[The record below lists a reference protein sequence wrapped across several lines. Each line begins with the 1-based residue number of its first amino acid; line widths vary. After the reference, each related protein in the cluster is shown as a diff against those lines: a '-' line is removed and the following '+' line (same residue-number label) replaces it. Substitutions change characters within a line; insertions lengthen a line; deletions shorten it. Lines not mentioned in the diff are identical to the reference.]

1 MLRVFKLFV
10 LLAGLNFLATPVW
23 GQEYKFNGFVSWK
36 YDNHNSNKHKGVP
49 LQHAWLIG
57 NKKMSENWDV
67 TVIVAPYGPP
77 RVLHDLRFQWL
88 KPKPFVERIALGR
101 FQPPVGR
108 ELADVRVDRLSTI
121 AYSSMA
127 DSMVV
132 RDDGVKV
139 DLKFGKFLMSIA
151 GFLGNRVGGFK
162 EEIENGCPD
171 FYFRTRILLGKNLQ
185 IGWSYRLKHKDHR
198 LWSAEASRKTSKTLL
213 AFETTGYNFGKRWY
227 GLGELQF
234 FKKLR
239 AALRYENLESFNG
252 SGRRHRWI
260 LGAVMYLPHDNEVRL
275 NRIHD
280 LYGRKIYSVQAILRW

>member
-1 MLRVFKLFV
+1 
-10 LLAGLNFLATPVW
+10 
-23 GQEYKFNGFVSWK
+23 
-36 YDNHNSNKHKGVP
+36 
-49 LQHAWLIG
+49 
-57 NKKMSENWDV
+57 MSENWNV
-67 TVIVAPYGPP
+67 TVIVTPYGPP
-77 RVLHDLRFQWL
+77 RFLHDLRFQWL
-88 KPKPFVERIALGR
+88 KPTPFVEQVVFGR

-108 ELADVRVDRLSTI
+108 ELADVRQDRLSTI

-139 DLKFGKFLMSIA
+139 DLKFGKFLMSMA

-171 FYFRTRILLGKNLQ
+171 FYFRPRIALTQNLQ

-198 LWSAEASRKTSKTLL
+198 LWSAEASRKTPKTLL
-213 AFETTGYNFGKRWY
+213 AFEATSYNFGKRWY

-252 SGRRHRWI
+252 SGRRHRWL
-260 LGAVMYLPHDNEVRL
+260 LGTVMYLPHDNEIKV